1 MGIDIFVFM
10 GKYLAIDFGLK
21 RTGLAITDELKIIA
35 SPLETI
41 DSSKLMDRLTD
52 LVRSEKVE
60 LIVLGDPKRLDGS
73 PTHITQNVHLLR
85 EALSKTFPAV
95 QIVLMDERF
104 TSVMAK
110 QVVVSSGKSKQNRAD
125 KGLIDQVS
133 AALILQSYLT
143 QQSN

>member
-52 LVRSEKVE
+52 LIRSEKVE

-73 PTHITQNVHLLR
+73 PTHITQNVQLLR

>member
-41 DSSKLMDRLTD
+41 DSSKLMERLTD
-52 LVRSEKVE
+52 LIRSEKVE

-73 PTHITQNVHLLR
+73 PTHITQNVQLLR

>member
-1 MGIDIFVFM
+1 M

-41 DSSKLMDRLTD
+41 DSSKLMERLTD
-52 LVRSEKVE
+52 LIRSEKVE

-73 PTHITQNVHLLR
+73 PTHITQNVQLLR